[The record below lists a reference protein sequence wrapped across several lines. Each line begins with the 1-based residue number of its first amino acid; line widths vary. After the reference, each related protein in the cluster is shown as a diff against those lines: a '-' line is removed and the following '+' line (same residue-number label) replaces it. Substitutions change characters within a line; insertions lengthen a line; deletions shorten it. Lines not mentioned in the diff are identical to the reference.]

1 MCLPDG
7 EAVQWCEV
15 TKPDQVGMSLK
26 LLSSKRLPIPA
37 YGPVRSV
44 PFANLEDVPSDGYN
58 QILGL
63 GDPFLHRHD
72 LPSGLDLDPT
82 IKPTGRPKLRQFQ

>member
-1 MCLPDG
+1 M
-7 EAVQWCEV
+7 

-44 PFANLEDVPSDGYN
+44 PSSLEDVPSDG
-58 QILGL
+58 
-63 GDPFLHRHD
+63 D
-72 LPSGLDLDPT
+72 LEHSP
-82 IKPTGRPKLRQFQ
+82 